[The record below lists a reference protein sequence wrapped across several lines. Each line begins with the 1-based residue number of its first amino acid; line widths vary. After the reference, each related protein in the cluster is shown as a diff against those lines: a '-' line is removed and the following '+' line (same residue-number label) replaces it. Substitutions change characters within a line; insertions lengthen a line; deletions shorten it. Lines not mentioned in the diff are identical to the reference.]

1 MMLKRKSRMPVVSV
15 GEELDAAPLLG
26 GVRFSEGGNNS
37 PNTGT
42 YGEAI
47 MNELIPAI
55 EQRFRHQS
63 TYLCM
68 VSVANKIA
76 YSTMVAIAI

>member
-1 MMLKRKSRMPVVSV
+1 MYRQDENFLMMLKRKSRMPVVSV

-55 EQRFRHQS
+55 EQRFRISPH
-63 TYLCM
+63 TY
-68 VSVANKIA
+68 VW
-76 YSTMVAIAI
+76 

>member
-1 MMLKRKSRMPVVSV
+1 VASRRTVKMYRQDENFLMMLKRKSRMPVVSV

-55 EQRFRHQS
+55 EQRFRISPH
-63 TYLCM
+63 TY
-68 VSVANKIA
+68 VW
-76 YSTMVAIAI
+76 